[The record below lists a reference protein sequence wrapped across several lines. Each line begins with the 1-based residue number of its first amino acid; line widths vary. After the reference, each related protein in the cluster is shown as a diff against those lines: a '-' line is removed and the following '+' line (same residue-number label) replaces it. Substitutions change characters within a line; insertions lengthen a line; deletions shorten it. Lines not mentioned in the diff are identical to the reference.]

1 MQFSL
6 YNDNC
11 PIIHYV
17 VLFTVIMFLLQ
28 QGVVPGSG
36 CCFTK
41 GYNSLSS

>member
-1 MQFSL
+1 
-6 YNDNC
+6 
-11 PIIHYV
+11 
-17 VLFTVIMFLLQ
+17 MFLLQ